1 MLVIV
6 LCGGSGTRLWPVS
19 RAKKPKQLHNLVSPN
34 TSLIYDT
41 VTRVNNIT
49 NNDYF
54 IFVTNNSIVN
64 TLQQDINKLLTPNK
78 YTIIVEPF
86 GKNTA
91 PAIIIAIQYALE
103 ENIINT
109 KDSVLVVSSDHVW
122 NNDEFVNIVK
132 DGCDEKYKNNIITIG
147 IKPTSPHIGYGY
159 IKKNTTDNSI
169 LEFKEKPSVEIATQY
184 LEDGNY
190 FWNSGTFLF
199 RCHNMISAFTRYQYN
214 LFNICTDVIKYLK
227 KTDNIAIITEDIFSK
242 CEDISIDY
250 AIMEHIKT
258 GIVLPYEYQW
268 NDIGS
273 WDSLYDITAKD
284 ESNNVNYGAV
294 INYDTTNS
302 YVYNDTKSIVATIGL
317 DNIVIINSED
327 ALLISNKEKCQDIKK
342 IVNEIKT
349 NKPEYNKV
357 LTDYNHSDYNWGST
371 LIIYNDDN
379 FSINLITVLPKKKVC
394 FRINRYQKYFIVQQ
408 GTCTLE
414 LDDIYLYSEHKP
426 TKCID
431 IPERSFHN
439 ILNRTDSILV
449 VLEIDVKY

>member
-19 RAKKPKQLHNLVSPN
+19 RTKKPKQLHNLINPD

-41 VTRVNNIT
+41 ITRVNNIT
-49 NNDYF
+49 DNDYF
-54 IFVTNNSIVN
+54 IFVTNSSIVH
-64 TLQQDINKLLTPNK
+64 TLEQDITKLLTPNR

-86 GKNTA
+86 GRNTA
-91 PAIIIAIQYALE
+91 PAILIALQFALGEKIIK
-103 ENIINT
+103 T
-109 KDSVLVVSSDHVW
+109 SDHVLVVSSDHVW
-122 NNDEFVNIVK
+122 NNDEFVNTIK
-132 DGCDEKYKNNIITIG
+132 DGCDSKYKNNIITIG

-184 LEDGNY
+184 VEDGNY
-190 FWNSGTFLF
+190 YWNSGTFLF
-199 RCHNMISAFTRYQYN
+199 KCHNMITAFTKYQYN
-214 LFNICTDVIKYLK
+214 LFLHCNEIVSKLK
-227 KTDNIAIITEDIFSK
+227 KTDNISTIDYALFSE

-250 AIMEHIKT
+250 AIMEYIKT
-258 GIVLPYEYQW
+258 GIVLPYSYQW

-273 WDSLYDITAKD
+273 WDSLYDVTAKD

-327 ALLISNKEKCQDIKK
+327 ALLISSKDKCQDIKK
-342 IVNEIKT
+342 VVNEIKT
-349 NKPEYNKV
+349 AKPEYSKA
-357 LTDYNHSDYNWGST
+357 LSDYNHTNHNWGSI
-371 LIIYNDDN
+371 LKIYKDDN
-379 FSINLITVLPKKKVC
+379 FSIELITVLPKKKVC
-394 FRINRYQKYFIVQQ
+394 LSINRYQKYLIVQQ

-414 LDDIYLYSEHKP
+414 LDDIYFYSDHKP
-426 TKCID
+426 TDCIP

-449 VLEIDVKY
+449 VLEVEVKH